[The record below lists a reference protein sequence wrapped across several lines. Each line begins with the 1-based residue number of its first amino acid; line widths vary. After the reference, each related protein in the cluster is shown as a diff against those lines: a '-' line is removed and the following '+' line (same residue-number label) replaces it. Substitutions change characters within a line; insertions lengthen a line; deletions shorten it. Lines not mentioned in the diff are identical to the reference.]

1 MQSETYVISGWRSI
15 CPFDQILPQVTLGI
29 HRKITLQNRDKKLT
43 PKDFLLLQGLF
54 SPVMNNVREQNR
66 DLKHVY
72 ITSVVEQ
79 YSFHLL
85 SEPTVIPR
93 EPKLAK
99 PQRA

>member
-1 MQSETYVISGWRSI
+1 MTPTSSLGGEASVHVTKFFLR
-15 CPFDQILPQVTLGI
+15 LPWVYIGKQLCRTGI
-29 HRKITLQNRDKKLT
+29 KKLT
-43 PKDFLLLQGLF
+43 PKDFLLLQGF
-54 SPVMNNVREQNR
+54 FFPVMNNVREQNR

-79 YSFHLL
+79 YFFHLL